1 MKHAK
6 CYKKGYPRPRFV
18 RDNFTSLDGEWNFA
32 FDDENVGERKKWY
45 KTGVND
51 LKINVPFAYQCAL
64 SGINVDDRH
73 ETVWYSRTFTAVKKR
88 NKRLLVNFEG
98 ADHEAKVWLNG
109 ELLGTHAGGYARFTF
124 DLTDHL
130 KNGENL
136 LVVRC
141 VDRRSALTVRG
152 KQRYVEKNISCFY
165 TDTTGIWK
173 PVWLEE
179 VGDGYLFGV
188 SALCNYS
195 ECEAVVEYKIQ
206 RFTDGLSLETR
217 LYFDD
222 EFVHSTEVTCDDD
235 YGKIKLDLTLKNKV
249 LPMKPW
255 SAGRS
260 GQFFDVEYILKKNG
274 IDPKTDLTMDQSIQF
289 GLTAAAFT
297 SDQSDYTVEFE
308 PFATGLEL
316 EGNGYVVASL
326 GTDSGYVPYTA
337 YCAKKSYL
345 AMHPDLIQRFT
356 SALQKGMDY
365 VNSHTAEEIAKTIQ
379 PQFSDTPLENIT
391 KIVKRYQDQDTWKE
405 NLIFERSSFELLE
418 NILEE
423 AGELQTR
430 VPYENLVTTEFA
442 EQAVK

>member
-1 MKHAK
+1 MKKAMRVLLA
-6 CYKKGYPRPRFV
+6 GF
-18 RDNFTSLDGEWNFA
+18 LA
-32 FDDENVGERKKWY
+32 
-45 KTGVND
+45 
-51 LKINVPFAYQCAL
+51 CA
-64 SGINVDDRH
+64 
-73 ETVWYSRTFTAVKKR
+73 
-88 NKRLLVNFEG
+88 
-98 ADHEAKVWLNG
+98 
-109 ELLGTHAGGYARFTF
+109 
-124 DLTDHL
+124 
-130 KNGENL
+130 
-136 LVVRC
+136 
-141 VDRRSALTVRG
+141 
-152 KQRYVEKNISCFY
+152 
-165 TDTTGIWK
+165 
-173 PVWLEE
+173 
-179 VGDGYLFGV
+179 
-188 SALCNYS
+188 ALCG
-195 ECEAVVEYKIQ
+195 CGK
-206 RFTDGLSLETR
+206 ETSGR
-217 LYFDD
+217 TPVTLY
-222 EFVHSTEVTCDDD
+222 EVAHSIFYAPQYAAIELG
-235 YGKIKLDLTLKNKV
+235 YFQEEGIDLTLVNGAGADKV
-249 LPMKPW
+249 MTAML
-255 SAGRS
+255 AGDADIGFMGSEASIYTYVQGAEDYAVNFAQLTQRAGNFLVARQPDPDFTWQKLKGS
-260 GQFFDVEYILKKNG
+260 RVLGGRAGGMPQMVFEYILKKNG

-356 SALQKGMDY
+356 SALQKGMNY

>member
-1 MKHAK
+1 MT
-6 CYKKGYPRPRFV
+6 KKFFFCLLP
-18 RDNFTSLDGEWNFA
+18 
-32 FDDENVGERKKWY
+32 
-45 KTGVND
+45 
-51 LKINVPFAYQCAL
+51 AL
-64 SGINVDDRH
+64 FLFSIG
-73 ETVWYSRTFTAVKKR
+73 
-88 NKRLLVNFEG
+88 
-98 ADHEAKVWLNG
+98 
-109 ELLGTHAGGYARFTF
+109 
-124 DLTDHL
+124 
-130 KNGENL
+130 
-136 LVVRC
+136 
-141 VDRRSALTVRG
+141 
-152 KQRYVEKNISCFY
+152 
-165 TDTTGIWK
+165 
-173 PVWLEE
+173 
-179 VGDGYLFGV
+179 LFGCANHRENATLTPVTLNEVAHSVFYAPLYV
-188 SALCNYS
+188 SMENGYFK
-195 ECEAVVEYKIQ
+195 EEDI
-206 RFTDGLSLETR
+206 GLSLVTGFGADKTMTAVLSGESDIGFMGPETTVYAASEGASDTIVNFAQLTQR
-217 LYFDD
+217 AGNFLVARQPDPDF
-222 EFVHSTEVTCDDD
+222 TWQ
-235 YGKIKLDLTLKNKV
+235 KLKGSRV
-249 LPMKPW
+249 LGGR
-255 SAGRS
+255 AG
-260 GQFFDVEYILKKNG
+260 GMPQMVFEYILKKNG

-379 PQFSDTPLENIT
+379 PQFSETPLENIT